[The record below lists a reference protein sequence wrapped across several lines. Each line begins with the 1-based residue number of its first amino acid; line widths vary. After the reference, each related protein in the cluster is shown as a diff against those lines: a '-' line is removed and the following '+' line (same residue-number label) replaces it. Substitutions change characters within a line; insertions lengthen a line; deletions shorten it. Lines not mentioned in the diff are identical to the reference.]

1 MNPIDIIRY
10 IVWYASQND
19 IRLTT
24 NRLVK
29 FIYLVDLYNA
39 RLKDGDTLTG
49 FPWKF
54 IHYGPYCSEAMDF
67 IEQAVH
73 QNLINMETYDSLYQ
87 ADNDYHMFSCND
99 ENADNLKDSFHIGVL
114 VQIQKVIKKFGDDTP
129 QLLDYVYFHTEPMMG
144 VKKGDLLDF
153 SKVEKFA
160 SIPIVKLNKLSPQSI
175 RHAREQIKKLGEA
188 LDADRH
194 NLNQDNEETDKYK
207 DESYFKFIEMLD
219 GDELVVGLKGTSKI
233 QITE

>member
-10 IVWYASQND
+10 IVCYATQND

-29 FIYLVDLYNA
+29 FVYLVDLYHA
-39 RLKDGDTLTG
+39 RLKDGEILTG

-54 IHYGPYCSEAMDF
+54 IHYGPYCSEVMNY

-73 QNLINMETYDSLYQ
+73 QNLINMETYDSLFQ
-87 ADNDYHMFSCND
+87 ADNDYHMFSCTD
-99 ENADNLKDSFHIGVL
+99 ENADDLKTSFHIGVL
-114 VQIQKVIKKFGDDTP
+114 GQIQKVIKKFGDDTP

-153 SKVEKFA
+153 SKVEKFTPIR
-160 SIPIVKLNKLSPQSI
+160 SIKLNKLSPQSI
-175 RHAREQIKKLGEA
+175 MNAREHIKKLCEL
-188 LDADRH
+188 LDIDRR
-194 NLNQDNEETDKYK
+194 NLNQDSEETYRYK
-207 DESYFKFIEMLD
+207 DESYYHFIEMFD
-219 GDELVVGLKGTSKI
+219 GDELEVGMKGTSKI